1 MALSFDVSNAAGLG
15 KLNEHLASRSY
26 ITGCA
31 AARAE
36 KQCNGGRQLRC
47 ACGLGRTAALRGGAA
62 LAWRVGVAR
71 HARCAAPRARGVAH
85 AVGSETLVVAAVVL
99 SGFGAAPPPAG
110 TRRAV
115 TTWRCT
121 WPSARRRR
129 RRPPRTR
136 RAGIPTSLLCSA
148 AGELSRRAP
157 TARAAAH
164 LRARPTACVAPP
176 RSCACAGDLRR
187 SATGQAAHGT
197 PVRGLPQR
205 EQRPAA
211 WGARIWATLRLRAAG
226 RSVSSASRRLVR
238 GSGLR

>member
-36 KQCNGGRQLRC
+36 KQCNGGRQLRF
-47 ACGLGRTAALRGGAA
+47 ACGLGHTAALRGGAA
-62 LAWRVGVAR
+62 LVGRVGVAR

-148 AGELSRRAP
+148 AGECPVARRPRAPPRTFARARRPASRR
-157 TARAAAH
+157 RAAARALATCAVP
-164 LRARPTACVAPP
+164 LRDRQPAERLCAAC
-176 RSCACAGDLRR
+176 
-187 SATGQAAHGT
+187 
-197 PVRGLPQR
+197 
-205 EQRPAA
+205 
-211 WGARIWATLRLRAAG
+211 
-226 RSVSSASRRLVR
+226 RSVSSAPRRGVR
-238 GSGLR
+238 GSGLRYACVPLAAA